1 MTRAEEAR
9 EALER
14 GERFDVILC
23 DLMMPQMT
31 GMELHA
37 ALERVAPDQARRVV
51 VLTGGAYTEA
61 GRAFLARV
69 ALPHVEK
76 PFDAARLRELVGS
89 LVR

>member
-1 MTRAEEAR
+1 
-9 EALER
+9 
-14 GERFDVILC
+14 
-23 DLMMPQMT
+23 
-31 GMELHA
+31 
-37 ALERVAPDQARRVV
+37 V

-69 ALPHVEK
+69 SLPHVEK